1 MKQRRML
8 LASLVALTSLAMVSG
23 NVVAQEKWK
32 PTKTISVVVPW
43 PAGGAS
49 DTVAR
54 MTAGVMEQ
62 QIGQRMVVVNTPG
75 GAGAIGT
82 KEVWDKP
89 HDGYTLTANSTVSV
103 GSYAVLG
110 KLDQT
115 HRDWMYYLSIF
126 TPNVICVKGDSPIKT
141 IDQLIASMKAK
152 PNATVLASAG
162 VGSSGYFAA
171 ELFKAATGVTYRHV
185 PYAGGVPAVMSV
197 ASGEAEVVMQLSVEV
212 AELLRSGKLRALAVS
227 SKAPLVIDG
236 YGEIPSLLKTVPNFP
251 DYGSYFGLIAPADLP
266 KDVVATY
273 DDAFVKASSAQAVK
287 DYAKAKGAMPIAV
300 YGKEAKDLAERL
312 ASKEAWILFDSG
324 TATKSPNDLK
334 IAR

>member
-1 MKQRRML
+1 MNRRQVL
-8 LASLVALTSLAMVSG
+8 LASVVAVSALSVLPLAV
-23 NVVAQEKWK
+23 NAQEKWK
-32 PTKTISVVVPW
+32 PSKTISVVVPW

-54 MTAGVMEQ
+54 MISGVMEQ
-62 QIGQRMVVVNTPG
+62 SVGQRMVVVNTPG

-89 HDGYTLTANSTVSV
+89 HDGYTLTANATVSI
-103 GSYAVLG
+103 GSYPVLG
-110 KLDQT
+110 KLEQT
-115 HRDWMYYLSIF
+115 HRDWIYYLPIF
-126 TPNVICVKGDSPIKT
+126 TPNVVCVKGDSPIKS
-141 IDQLIASMKAK
+141 IDDLISRMKAK
-152 PNATVLASAG
+152 PNTTVLASAG

-171 ELFKAATGVTYRHV
+171 ELFKAAAGVTYRHV
-185 PYAGGVPAVMSV
+185 PYAGGVPAVMAV

-227 SKAPLVIDG
+227 SKQPLTIDG
-236 YGEIPSLLKTVPNFP
+236 YGEIPSLQKFIPSFP
-251 DYGSYFGLIAPADLP
+251 DYGSYFGLMAPADLP

-273 DDAFVKASSAQAVK
+273 DEAFVKAAASQGVK
-287 DYAKAKGAMPIAV
+287 DYAKTKGAMPIAI
-300 YGKEAKDLAERL
+300 YGKEAADLTERL

-324 TATKSPNDLK
+324 TAAKSPNDLK

>member
-1 MKQRRML
+1 MKRRQIL
-8 LASLVALTSLAMVSG
+8 LASVVAVSALG
-23 NVVAQEKWK
+23 MGAGSVFAQEKWK
-32 PTKTISVVVPW
+32 PAKTISVIMPW

-54 MTAGVMEQ
+54 MISSVMEQ
-62 QIGQRMVVVNTPG
+62 AVGQRMVVVNTPG

-110 KLDQT
+110 KMDQT
-115 HRDWMYYLSIF
+115 HRDWIYYLPIF
-126 TPNVICVKGDSPIKT
+126 TPNVICVKADSPIKS
-141 IDQLIASMKAK
+141 IDDLIAAMKAK
-152 PNATVLASAG
+152 PNAVVLASAG
-162 VGSSGYFAA
+162 IGSSGYFAA

-185 PYAGGVPAVMSV
+185 PYAGGVPAVMAV

-212 AELLRSGKLRALAVS
+212 AELLRSGKLRSLAVS
-227 SKAPLVIDG
+227 SKEPLSVDG
-236 YGEIPSLLKTVPNFP
+236 YGEIPPIQKFIPSFP
-251 DYGSYFGLIAPADLP
+251 DYGSYFGIIAPADLP
-266 KDVVATY
+266 KNVVATY
-273 DDAFVKASSAQAVK
+273 DEAFVKAAASQAVK
-287 DYAKAKGAMPIAV
+287 DYAKTKGAMPVAI
-300 YGKEAKDLAERL
+300 YGKEATDLAERL

-324 TATKSPNDLK
+324 TAAKSPNDLK